1 MQTPEILILRE
12 PIGLEKAQELASAWH
27 GDMLKGVADCRRGV
41 IALGGD
47 WHMDAHAHLVLDGS
61 SPEDVWGFNL
71 YPDAEGEEALEYISL
86 INIRPRQGN
95 HEMELKDPLL
105 RELIRGLLKKPIP
118 SLGL

>member
-27 GDMLKGVADCRRGV
+27 GDMVKGVADCRRGV

-105 RELIRGLLKKPIP
+105 RELIRGLLQKHIP